1 MLVKLNI
8 NDYLYEVEV
17 DENEVLIDVLREKLD
32 LTGAKRG
39 CNTGNCGACKVLIDG
54 EDIKSCRTLAR
65 NVENKKIK
73 TIEGFAAE
81 DGSLHPIQESFIEA
95 GAVQC
100 GYCTPGMI
108 ITSQALLNRNPS
120 PTEEEIRE
128 AFKDNLCRC
137 TGYVKIIEAV
147 KLSAKRIEVKKNG

>member
-1 MLVKLNI
+1 MLVKLDI
-8 NDYLYEVEV
+8 NDYLYEIEV
-17 DENEVLIDVLREKLD
+17 DTNETLLNVLRERLD

-39 CNTGNCGACKVLIDG
+39 CNSNNCGACKVLIDG
-54 EDIKSCRTLAR
+54 VDVKSCSTLAR
-65 NVENKKIK
+65 NVQNKKIY
-73 TIEGFAAE
+73 TIESFATSE
-81 DGSLHPIQESFIEA
+81 MLHPIQYAFIEA

-108 ITSQALLNRNPS
+108 ITTQALLNRNSS
-120 PTEEEIRE
+120 PAEGEIRE

-147 KLSAKRIEVKKNG
+147 KLASKKLEEN